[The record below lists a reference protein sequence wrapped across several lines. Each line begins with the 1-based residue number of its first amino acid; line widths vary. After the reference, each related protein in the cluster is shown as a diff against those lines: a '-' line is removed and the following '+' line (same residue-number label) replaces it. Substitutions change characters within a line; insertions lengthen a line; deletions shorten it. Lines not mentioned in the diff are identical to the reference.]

1 MSAIL
6 PATAIAGPKGTH
18 QSRKSIMNIY
28 YEGFVD
34 LGRVKIEVSKLGTIK
49 VEYQNHPMVIS
60 KVKPW
65 KKERMI
71 GKERV
76 NKLFQVVQS
85 KEVSELKLAPFDLMP
100 GQDITIQTVRVFDGF
115 GSPIYDFEFL
125 DTPAQLKPLMIEVR
139 SLYEEVKSK

>member
-1 MSAIL
+1 
-6 PATAIAGPKGTH
+6 
-18 QSRKSIMNIY
+18 MNVY

-34 LGRVKIEVSKLGTIK
+34 LGRVKIEVSKLGAIK
-49 VEYQNHPMVIS
+49 VEYQNHPMVVS

-65 KKERMI
+65 KKERTF

-100 GQDITIQTVRVFDGF
+100 GQEVTIQKVQVFDGP
-115 GSPIYDFEFL
+115 GSPIYDFDFL
-125 DTPAQLKPLMIEVR
+125 ETPVQLKPLMIEIR
-139 SLYEEVKSK
+139 SLYEEVINWPR